1 MTHPIIQVEYEQMAG
16 LSQRMRGRA
25 EACGALRQRLQ
36 QALTPLQ
43 QGGWYGRGATA
54 FFHEMESDVLPA
66 MNRLE
71 TALTEG
77 QLVLD
82 EIVRIFQQAEAEAA
96 ALFQGGLTAPPVT
109 PGSQRDRVNGADR
122 SGADHADAPSTP
134 SPVSTSEIF
143 SHSYMRKMV
152 GRKWPNEG
160 DPALRQAMYDL
171 RENQSP
177 EKVEQALKVI
187 AEKSDGRM
195 TLEQAREQHKIFLE
209 KRKEA
214 ESVGIKIH
222 ELAQIPIRADYMGSR
237 DHLRFGQIVGD
248 ALGLDPIFGAL
259 LNPTGGIV
267 GPDNYGL
274 ALNES
279 ALGYH
284 AAFHD
289 AGGFLHTYFGKGPGY
304 DYLGLEPGRFKD
316 NPLNPLV
323 GQQSGVLY
331 WNAMVSSRLSLDKLR
346 NPLALIADSQHGIGL
361 STIVTTGL
369 GVYVDVTKVLP
380 KVYDQAKQT
389 AQDVKQRVEAT
400 AVDMAEQ
407 AIKEAAKFA
416 ITFLK

>member
-1 MTHPIIQVEYEQMAG
+1 MNPPIIQVEYEQMAG
-16 LSQRMRGRA
+16 LSRRMRERA

-54 FFHEMESDVLPA
+54 FFREMESDVLPA

-77 QLVLD
+77 HLVLD

-122 SGADHADAPSTP
+122 SGADHTDAPKTTRPAKSTA
-134 SPVSTSEIF
+134 EIF
-143 SHSYMRKMV
+143 NPLYMQKMV

-160 DPALRQAMYDL
+160 DPVLRQAMYDL
-171 RENQSP
+171 RANQSP
-177 EKVEQALKVI
+177 EKVEKALKII
-187 AEKSDGRM
+187 AEKSGGRM
-195 TLEQAREQHKIFLE
+195 TLEEARRQYALFLE
-209 KRKEA
+209 KRKATEA
-214 ESVGIKIH
+214 VGKEKIH
-222 ELAQIPIRADYMGSR
+222 ELESNHEDYMGSR

-267 GPDNYGL
+267 GPNNLGL
-274 ALNES
+274 ALDES

-289 AGGFLHTYFGKGPGY
+289 AGGFLYTYFGKGPGY
-304 DYLGLEPGRFKD
+304 DYLGLEPWRPRD
-316 NPLNPLV
+316 DPLT

-331 WNAMVSSRLSLDKLR
+331 WNALYSRRLTSDKLR
-346 NPLALIADSQHGIGL
+346 NPLALLADNQHEIRFATIVFTIGL
-361 STIVTTGL
+361 GA
-369 GVYVDVTKVLP
+369 YVDVTKVVP
-380 KVYDQAKQT
+380 NVYDQAKQK
-389 AQDVKQRVEAT
+389 AQHIHDQAKRAMKRPPVEE
-400 AVDMAEQ
+400 VS
-407 AIKEAAKFA
+407 KFA
-416 ITFLK
+416 RTFLRGVAW